1 MKVDT
6 RNLRHW
12 RLLFCQGLY
21 TLLAIL
27 LRPFVS
33 PPAKPLV
40 LLYGHQFN
48 GNLKALYDEW
58 ALHGPEDLQLAYLT
72 LDPAQYATLRAKGI
86 TALGCFRW
94 RDMRHL
100 AGCSAMITD
109 HGLHALVPLLHL
121 TNIRFI
127 DVWHGIPFKGFAPDD
142 FRLQQ
147 RYDEVWVSSAFMK
160 TLYAD
165 RFGFNPEKVHALGY
179 ARTDK
184 LFQRPV
190 PESSYRKQAGIPAE
204 QKLVLYAPT
213 WRQDDAGRELFPF
226 GCEQAEFTEEL
237 AKTCADAG
245 AILVIRSHLNAAI
258 NCHNHD
264 YVRYC
269 SQRDYSD
276 TEDLLLG
283 TDILICD
290 WSSIAFDFLALDRPT
305 LFLDVPAPFKHGLSL
320 GPEYRFGCVI
330 SDMEALKVSLKKYLI
345 SPSSYFSKHATSH
358 SLVTRKIYGNS
369 SIENI
374 KKIQLNRIARLTLNA
389 ENEN

>member
-58 ALHGPEDLQLAYLT
+58 ALHGPEDMQLAYLT
-72 LDPAQYATLRAKGI
+72 LDPKQYATLRAKGI
-86 TALGCFRW
+86 NTLASFRW
-94 RDMRHL
+94 RDMRQL
-100 AGCSAMITD
+100 SGCSAMITD
-109 HGLHALVPLLHL
+109 HGLHALVPLLYL

-127 DVWHGIPFKGFAPDD
+127 DVWHGIPFKGFTPDD
-142 FRLQQ
+142 FRLQH
-147 RYDEVWVSSAFMK
+147 RYDEVWVSSLFMK
-160 TLYAD
+160 TLYTE
-165 RFGFNPEKVHALGY
+165 RFGFDAKKVRALGY

-184 LFQRPV
+184 LFRRPV
-190 PESSYRKQAGIPAE
+190 PESSFRKQAGIPPE
-204 QKLVLYAPT
+204 QKLVIYAPT

-226 GCEQAEFTEEL
+226 GSTQAEFTEAL
-237 AKTCADAG
+237 ARTCAEAG
-245 AILVIRSHLNAAI
+245 AILVIRSHLNARI
-258 NCHNHD
+258 DHLDHNN
-264 YVRYC
+264 VAYC
-269 SQRDYSD
+269 SQTDYAD

-290 WSSIAFDFLALDRPT
+290 WSSIAFDFLALKRPT

-320 GPEYRFGCVI
+320 GQEYRFGCVVKDRNELTAKLNNYLLDPV
-330 SDMEALKVSLKKYLI
+330 SYGEKYVQRQTDMIETLYGKLTDSQSTQRQLARIQALLAYVC
-345 SPSSYFSKHATSH
+345 
-358 SLVTRKIYGNS
+358 
-369 SIENI
+369 
-374 KKIQLNRIARLTLNA
+374 
-389 ENEN
+389 